1 MISVGEIL
9 KKQRLKKQIT
19 LEQVEKDLRIRK
31 KYLEKIENNNWDF
44 TSKTY
49 LIGILKN
56 YARYLELDENKIF
69 AFFRREYAKVE
80 EIEFKKRI
88 SSALLSSDT
97 NKLIKITSFLIGII
111 FLFYFG
117 FQIYNY
123 FSPPTIEIISP
134 KTNYFTKEK
143 VVKIKGKTKSESQVF
158 INENE
163 VYLDKNGFFSFN
175 FPLEKEKNEL
185 KIKVIGPNGKKTVLE
200 KIFYKKN

>member
-9 KKQRLKKQIT
+9 KEQRLKKQLT

-49 LIGILKN
+49 LTGILKN
-56 YARYLELDENKIF
+56 YARYLELDEKKIF

-80 EIEFKKRI
+80 EVEFKKRV
-88 SSALLSSDT
+88 SSTLLSSDT
-97 NKLIKITSFLIGII
+97 NKLIKIISFLIGII
-111 FLFYFG
+111 FLIYFG

-123 FSPPTIEIISP
+123 FSPPRIEIISP

-143 VVKIKGKTKSESQVF
+143 VVRIKGKTKNESQVF

-200 KIFYKKN
+200 KIFYRKD